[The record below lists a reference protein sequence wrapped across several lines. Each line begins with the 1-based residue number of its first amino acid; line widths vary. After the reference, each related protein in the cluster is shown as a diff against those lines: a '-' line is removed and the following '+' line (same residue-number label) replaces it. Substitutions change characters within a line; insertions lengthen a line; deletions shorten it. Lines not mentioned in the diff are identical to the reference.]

1 MSLRLKDA
9 LSGVLTAEKLQKL
22 VGSYDVV
29 GDIAIIIVPEPLKL
43 SEEFIANAILANNR
57 SIKVVAKRAGLYGGE
72 FRTIP
77 LSILAG
83 ENRKETETR
92 EFGIRLRLNPERVYY
107 SVRSGNERR
116 RIAALVTPGES
127 VLVLFSGVAPY
138 PLVISRFSRAK
149 LIVGIEKNPD
159 AHVYALQ
166 NLQLNKKLR
175 NIILCL
181 GDAREIIPTVR
192 EHFDRVVMP
201 LPTMAG
207 AFLPDALRVLKPG
220 GYLHFYDL
228 QKSDSSADSL
238 AKIVT
243 SCRAVNRQVAGYTIV
258 RCGHCGP
265 RTYRICVDALIL

>member
-1 MSLRLKDA
+1 MALRLKDS
-9 LSGVLTAEKLQKL
+9 LSGVLTAEELQEL

-29 GDIAIIIVPEPLKL
+29 GDIAVIIVPEKLKAYEKL
-43 SEEFIANAILANNR
+43 IANAILVNNR

-77 LSILAG
+77 LCILAG
-83 ENRKETETR
+83 ENRKETEAR

-138 PLVISRFSRAK
+138 PLVISRFSCAK
-149 LIVGIEKNPD
+149 VIVWIENNPE
-159 AHVYALQ
+159 AHMYALQ

-175 NIILCL
+175 NIILYL
-181 GDAREIIPTVR
+181 GDASVVMPFFRKP
-192 EHFDRVVMP
+192 FDRVVMP

-207 AFLPDALRVLKPG
+207 TFLPDALRVLKPG

-228 QKSDSSADSL
+228 QRADCFADSL
-238 AKIVT
+238 AKIT
-243 SCRAVNRQVAGYTIV
+243 ASCSAVNRQAACSTIV

-265 RTYRICVDALIL
+265 RTYRICVDTLIR

>member
-1 MSLRLKDA
+1 MALSLKDS
-9 LSGVLTAEKLQKL
+9 LSGVLTAEELQEL

-29 GDIAIIIVPEPLKL
+29 GDIAIIIVPETLKTY
-43 SEEFIANAILANNR
+43 EELIANVILANNR
-57 SIKVVAKRAGLYGGE
+57 SIRVVAKRAGLYGGE

-77 LSILAG
+77 LCILAG
-83 ENRKETETR
+83 ENRKETEAR

-138 PLVISRFSRAK
+138 PLVISRFSCARI
-149 LIVGIEKNPD
+149 IVGIEKNPE
-159 AHVYALQ
+159 AHIYALQ
-166 NLQLNKKLR
+166 NLQINKKLR
-175 NIILCL
+175 NIILYL
-181 GDAREIIPTVR
+181 GDARRVIPTFR
-192 EHFDRVVMP
+192 ERFDRVVMP

-207 AFLPDALRVLKPG
+207 TFLPDALRVLKPG

-228 QKSDSSADSL
+228 QRSDSFADSL
-238 AKIVT
+238 TKITVT
-243 SCRAVNRQVAGYTIV
+243 CSAVNRQVACFSIV